1 MPDTRTA
8 AQAGTHAGTT
18 TGAQAGTSASKNVF
32 VIALDAFTRRQLES
46 LQIASEC
53 VFHRMLSDEV
63 LAGGE
68 HGYDIDAMLRVGERQ
83 LEEFEG
89 DVDAV
94 IAYRDFP
101 ESTIQPLLARKAGVP
116 TASLEAVLK
125 CEHKYW
131 SRLEQRRAIPDHVPR
146 FVRFD
151 PFDEDPR
158 AAIDLDY
165 PFWMKPVKSFAS
177 HLGFRIRDEA
187 DFRRALGET
196 RMHIR
201 RLNGPFDRLLE
212 LAELPAEVGGV
223 GQTWCMAEQII
234 GGHQVTLEGC
244 VFKGHPYPF
253 GVVDSVRV
261 PESSVFARYQYPSK
275 LPGSVQERMSELT
288 QRLVTQLGY
297 DNAPFNIEFYWD
309 EPADRI
315 WLLEIN
321 PRIALHHADIFEKV
335 DGLSNYAMAVDVALG
350 REPSFPRTGGE
361 HTCAATFFLREFE
374 DAFVTRVPSVEQLQ
388 RIEVDNPGTF
398 IELRAKEGQRLSQMA
413 EQDAYS
419 YALALVYVGADDE
432 EQLEAKYHRI
442 VEELDIGLSRAT
454 P

>member
-1 MPDTRTA
+1 MSDV
-8 AQAGTHAGTT
+8 
-18 TGAQAGTSASKNVF
+18 SKNVF

-46 LQIASEC
+46 LQIASKC
-53 VFHRMLSDEV
+53 HFHRLLSDEV

-68 HGYDIDAMLRVGERQ
+68 RGYDIDAMLREGEAQ
-83 LEEFEG
+83 LAELAG
-89 DVDAV
+89 TVDAV

-101 ESTIQPLLARKAGVP
+101 ESTIQPLLARAAGVP
-116 TASLEAVLK
+116 TATLEAVLK

-131 SRLEQRRAIPDHVPR
+131 SRLEQRRAIPEHVPR

-151 PFDEDPR
+151 PFAENPR
-158 AAIDLDY
+158 ADIELEY

-177 HLGFRIRDEA
+177 HLGFRIRDDA
-187 DFRRALGET
+187 DFQRALAET

-201 RLNGPFDRLLE
+201 RLTGPFDRLLE
-212 LAELPAEVGGV
+212 LAELPPEVGGV
-223 GQTWCMAEQII
+223 GQTWCLAEQII

-244 VFKGHPYPF
+244 VFRGRPYTF

-261 PESSVFARYQYPSK
+261 PGSSVFARYQYPSQ
-275 LPGSVQERMSELT
+275 LPAAVQERMSELA

-297 DNAPFNIEFYWD
+297 DDAPFNIEFYWD
-309 EPADRI
+309 ETADQI

-350 REPSFPRTGGE
+350 REPSFPRAGGA
-361 HTCAATFFLREFE
+361 HACAATFFLREFE
-374 DAFVTRVPSVEQLQ
+374 DAFVTRVPSVEELQ
-388 RIEVDNPGTF
+388 RIEAENPGTF
-398 IELRAKEGQRLSQMA
+398 IELRAKEGQRLSQMM

-419 YALALVYVGADDE
+419 FALALVYVGGENEAE
-432 EQLEAKYHRI
+432 LEAKYQRI
-442 VEELDIGLSRAT
+442 VDELDIGLSRAT
-454 P
+454 A